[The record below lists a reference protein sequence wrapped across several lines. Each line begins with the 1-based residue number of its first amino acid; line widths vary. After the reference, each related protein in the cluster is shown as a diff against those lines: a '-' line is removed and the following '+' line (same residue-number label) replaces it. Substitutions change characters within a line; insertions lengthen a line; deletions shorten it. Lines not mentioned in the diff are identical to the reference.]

1 MEKVK
6 VLAILAK
13 SNVPAQ
19 RAALYADAFL
29 EYRQAQ
35 ENIESNGSIVADPR
49 TGAPVPN
56 PYLAVRDK
64 AFARLESL
72 HKTGVKAPAL
82 WI

>member
-1 MEKVK
+1 MTCDKYPGRYTHAGKARWEEDVRFR
-6 VLAILAK
+6 LF
-13 SNVPAQ
+13 
-19 RAALYADAFL
+19 AAFAGM
-29 EYRQAQ
+29 
-35 ENIESNGSIVADPR
+35 S

-82 WI
+82 WT